1 MKSLMIT
8 HVNLQA
14 VQFMLYKKKVCLN
27 YMQEKP
33 ITPIQVLSSKIRV
46 GFCESGVR
54 FQQ

>member
-27 YMQEKP
+27 YIQEKY
-33 ITPIQVLSSKIRV
+33 TPIQVLSSKMRV
-46 GFCESGVR
+46 GFCESGVH